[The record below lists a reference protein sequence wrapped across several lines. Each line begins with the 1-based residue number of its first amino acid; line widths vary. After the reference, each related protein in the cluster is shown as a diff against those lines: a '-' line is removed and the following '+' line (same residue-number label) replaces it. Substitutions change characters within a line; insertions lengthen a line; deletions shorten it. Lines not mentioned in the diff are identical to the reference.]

1 VRTIKIAIAGAGAL
15 GRRFGYLLHKAG
27 HDVILIDK
35 WDDHIENI
43 RTNGLTVE
51 DGQEKHTVNIPI
63 FYPHEVS
70 DVVDFVFMFTKSMG
84 LGDMLKDI
92 KPIIGPN
99 TGVISLLNGI
109 GHEDVL
115 KDYLPLENIY
125 IGVTILTSKLIG
137 PGHVAFDGAGATEI
151 QNFVKGDEQEKNAR
165 QIVNALDEAGLN
177 ASYSED
183 VKFSIWRKACVNGAM
198 NATCALLDCNLA
210 QFESTDQAED
220 IIRQIVQEFA
230 QVAKQKGTTLD
241 VEEMVDY
248 ILDSARKVG
257 SHHPSMHQDLVQNH
271 RYTEVD
277 FLNGAVARMAEE
289 EGLNAPFNTII
300 TQLIH
305 AKEQILIV

>member
-15 GRRFGYLLHKAG
+15 GSRFGYLLHKAG
-27 HDVILIDK
+27 HEVILIDK
-35 WDDHIENI
+35 WDDHIKNI

-51 DGQEKHTVNIPI
+51 DGKEKHSVSIPI

-99 TGVISLLNGI
+99 TGVVSLLNGI

-151 QNFVKGDEQEKNAR
+151 QNFVKGDDQEKNAR

-289 EGLNAPFNTII
+289 EGLNAPFNTLI

>member
-1 VRTIKIAIAGAGAL
+1 MRTIKIAIAGAGAL
-15 GRRFGYLLHKAG
+15 GSRFGYLLHKAG
-27 HDVILIDK
+27 HEVLLIDK
-35 WDDHIENI
+35 WDEHIEII

-51 DGQEKHTVNIPI
+51 DGNDKHTVNIPI

-70 DVVDFVFMFTKSMG
+70 DVVDLVFMFTKSMG
-84 LGDMLKDI
+84 LGDMLRDI

-125 IGVTILTSKLIG
+125 IGVTILTSQLVG
-137 PGHVAFDGAGATEI
+137 PGHVAFEGAGATEI
-151 QNFVKGDEQEKNAR
+151 QNFVNGYKQEQKAQ
-165 QIVNALDEAGLN
+165 QIVNALAEAGLN

-230 QVAKQKGTTLD
+230 QVAKQKGTILN
-241 VEEMVDY
+241 VKEMVAY
-248 ILDSARKVG
+248 ILESARKVG
-257 SHHPSMHQDLVQNH
+257 SHHPSMHQDLVKNH

-289 EGLNAPFNTII
+289 DGLDAPYNTLI

>member
-1 VRTIKIAIAGAGAL
+1 MRTIKIAIAGAGAL
-15 GRRFGYLLHKAG
+15 GSRFGYLLHKAG

>member
-15 GRRFGYLLHKAG
+15 GSRFGYLLHKAG
-27 HDVILIDK
+27 YEVVLIDK
-35 WDDHIENI
+35 WDDHIKSI

-51 DGQEKHTVNIPI
+51 DGKEKHTVNIPI

-125 IGVTILTSKLIG
+125 IGVTILTSKLVG
-137 PGHVAFDGAGATEI
+137 PGHVAFEGAGATEI
-151 QNFVKGDEQEKNAR
+151 QNFIKGDEQEKNAR
-165 QIVNALDEAGLN
+165 QIVKALDEAGLN

-210 QFESTDQAED
+210 QFESTDQAEE

-241 VEEMVDY
+241 VEEMVAY

-289 EGLNAPFNTII
+289 EGIDAPFNTLI